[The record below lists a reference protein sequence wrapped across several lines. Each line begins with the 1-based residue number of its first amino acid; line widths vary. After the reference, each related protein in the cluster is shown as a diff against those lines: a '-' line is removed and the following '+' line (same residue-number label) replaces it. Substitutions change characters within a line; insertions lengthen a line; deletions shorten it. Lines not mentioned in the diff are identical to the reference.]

1 MAVQSYLYD
10 GYWEKIDT
18 IDVFYDINLGIN
30 KNPLPEFN
38 FYDRSAP
45 IYTQSQ
51 FLPPSK
57 MLDGDVTN
65 IVIGEGC
72 VIKNCKIQQSV
83 VGIRSWISE
92 G

>member
-18 IDVFYDINLGIN
+18 IDVFYDINLGIT
-30 KNPLPEFN
+30 KNPIPDIN

-45 IYTQSQ
+45 IYTQSR

-57 MLDGDVTN
+57 MLDANVTDS
-65 IVIGEGC
+65 VIGEGC
-72 VIKNCKIQQSV
+72 VIKNCKIHHSV
-83 VGIRSWISE
+83 VGLCSWIS
-92 G
+92 